1 VSEASL
7 SNETALGALGTGIIL
22 NTTTT
27 GVPTIYAGTSCPND
41 THVVSLNAS
50 GVATC
55 DTTAGY
61 ETIYDEAAG
70 LTQRKELRF
79 NGTGVTCADSGG
91 QTVCTI
97 PSYTLPDATNAVTG
111 GVRLTGQLGG
121 TATSPTVT
129 GVTGAVVGVSNLSAT
144 GTKDATTILYG
155 DNTFKTAPSGGGA
168 PTTAQYWTGAAD
180 AGLSAEKDLSGF
192 TGLVLNTAGT
202 PSSKAANTCTNQFA
216 RSDNASGVWTCA
228 SIATADLP
236 TVPVTKGGTN
246 TTTIAAN
253 QVWVGTAAD
262 TVSVKTI
269 PSCSNATTSKLLYD
283 NATQTFSCGT
293 DQTSAGGGL
302 AGTLLKVVTSDYT
315 NSTVTPS
322 TILSTAVSNATEY
335 GFQCVLVNQGTA
347 TGGIRYNING
357 PTASNVSFIT
367 ERYTSTSAQTNL
379 ILQAFSASAQTA
391 ACTTSCN
398 TTNLVTMIKG
408 GFTTTAS
415 GTFALQGSSST
426 AGQSVTVRRGSY
438 CVVY

>member
-1 VSEASL
+1 
-7 SNETALGALGTGIIL
+7 
-22 NTTTT
+22 
-27 GVPTIYAGTSCPND
+27 
-41 THVVSLNAS
+41 
-50 GVATC
+50 
-55 DTTAGY
+55 
-61 ETIYDEAAG
+61 
-70 LTQRKELRF
+70 
-79 NGTGVTCADSGG
+79 
-91 QTVCTI
+91 
-97 PSYTLPDATNAVTG
+97 
-111 GVRLTGQLGG
+111 
-121 TATSPTVT
+121 
-129 GVTGAVVGVSNLSAT
+129 
-144 GTKDATTILYG
+144 
-155 DNTFKTAPSGGGA
+155 
-168 PTTAQYWTGAAD
+168 
-180 AGLSAEKDLSGF
+180 
-192 TGLVLNTAGT
+192 
-202 PSSKAANTCTNQFA
+202 
-216 RSDNASGVWTCA
+216 
-228 SIATADLP
+228 
-236 TVPVTKGGTN
+236 
-246 TTTIAAN
+246 
-253 QVWVGTAAD
+253 VGTAAD